1 MAWRAACATLVAAM
15 AALLQPAAAQSEA
28 DIKRAMG
35 EVAGELQQCS
45 VYFLVLSSCVA
56 DQEPALARTYR
67 NMADKVSDLAIS
79 GGRAAGVSDEAH
91 AALGSLLAESMMK
104 SMNGNCTNIAV
115 LLKKYMN
122 FCQRLS
128 QDADPRLKEW
138 AACARARQRTCGG
151 P

>member
-1 MAWRAACATLVAAM
+1 MASRIVFAALVASI
-15 AALLQPAAAQSEA
+15 ALSQPTAAQSEA

-45 VYFLVLSSCVA
+45 VYFLVLSACVET
-56 DQEPALARTYR
+56 QEPTLARTYKD
-67 NMADKVSDLAIS
+67 MADKVGGLAIS
-79 GGRAAGVSDEAH
+79 SGRAAGVSDEAY
-91 AALGSLLAESMMK
+91 AALGSLEAEAMMK
-104 SMNGNCTNIAV
+104 SMGGNCTNVAV

-122 FCQRLS
+122 FCQKLS

-138 AACARARQRTCGG
+138 VACARASKRTCGG

>member
-1 MAWRAACATLVAAM
+1 MASRVL
-15 AALLQPAAAQSEA
+15 AALVVSIALSQSAVAQSEA
-28 DIKRAMG
+28 DIKRALG

-45 VYFLVLSSCVA
+45 VYFLVTSTCIEP
-56 DQEPALARTYR
+56 QEPALAGKYR
-67 NMADKVSDLAIS
+67 EMADKLIGLAIS
-79 GGRAAGVSDEAH
+79 SGRAAGVSDDAY
-91 AALGSLLAESMMK
+91 AALNSLLTESMMK
-104 SMNGNCTNIAV
+104 AMGGNCTNIAV

-138 AACARARQRTCGG
+138 VACARARQRTCGG